1 MGGSV
6 NMKNIELKSLALRNF
21 KGIKA
26 LDIDFAKVTN
36 ISGENATGKTSI
48 FDAFTWLLFN
58 KNSENRTDFDVKP
71 LDSNNET
78 IHGLEVSVEA
88 ILMIDGASW
97 KLKKTMVENWV
108 KKRGSVEQVFQGNIK
123 SYEINDVPVKE
134 SDYSSKMNEFVTQDL
149 FALLTNPL
157 YFSTFLKWQDR
168 RKILMEVLGNLDDM
182 DVINYKAELLPLKG
196 MLDKDLGNGLAE
208 SMTIDSLLQRA
219 QATRRKL
226 ADDIKALPSRID
238 EASYSIKEMA
248 FGSIEMQLRKVEKQL
263 DVVQDSLRNN
273 TGIDEQKLKIKDQIY
288 TLKNMMRDFEHSYG
302 EDLKKEKDQKAKA
315 FVMLKDEINEIQHKI
330 KLDKIKADE
339 VAEGVKSF
347 EKTLQDLRVRYV
359 ERNKEKLDIPS
370 HILECPTCR
379 RSYEASDV
387 EAKKIEFQEN
397 FNQEKA
403 KELTGIQDSAKRVQA
418 EIERRNGIKEALMK
432 EAEELQKLYEEKMQE
447 HTANK
452 AELEAFEIPPYTS
465 DPEYMAMEEELAALE
480 ISYRSDDGAEARKEL
495 KDLEMQLK
503 AEITTLKA
511 QLAYKDQNERQK
523 ARIAELQGELKD
535 KAQRHA
541 EQEGIEFL
549 CELFKKTKAELLES
563 SINKKFRNVSFKL
576 FSPQINGGM
585 SDTCEALINGV
596 PFSGANTASQ
606 IGAGIEIINTLNEH
620 FQVHCPLF
628 LDNRESVNDIPRTES
643 QVISLIVSRDNP
655 LKIS

>member
-1 MGGSV
+1 
-6 NMKNIELKSLALRNF
+6 MKNIELKRLSLRNF

-26 LDIDFAKVTN
+26 LDIDFSKVTN

-58 KNSENRTDFDVKP
+58 KNSENRADFDVKP

-78 IHGLEVSVEA
+78 IPGLEVSVEA
-88 ILMIDGASW
+88 ILKIDGATW
-97 KLKKTMVENWV
+97 KLRKSMAENWV

-134 SDYSSKMNEFVTQDL
+134 SDYSGKMNEFVTQDL

-157 YFSTFLKWQDR
+157 YFSIFLKWQDR
-168 RKILMEVLGNLDDM
+168 RKILMEVLGDLNDE

-196 MLDKDLGNGLAE
+196 LMDRDLGDGTAE
-208 SMTIDSLLQRA
+208 HMPIDDLLKRA

-226 ADDIKALPSRID
+226 SEDIKALPSRID

-273 TGIDEQKLKIKDQIY
+273 TGIDEQKLRIKDQIY
-288 TLKNMMRDFEHSYG
+288 ALKNRMRDFEHTYG
-302 EDLKKEKDQKAKA
+302 SDLLKEKGSMEKA
-315 FVMLKDEINEIQHKI
+315 FVMLKDEINKIQHEI
-330 KLDKIKADE
+330 KGRKFQIEDLTGERTKLE
-339 VAEGVKSF
+339 KSLQ
-347 EKTLQDLRVRYV
+347 TLRTRYV
-359 ERNKEKLDIPS
+359 ERNKEKLDIPA

-379 RSYEASDV
+379 RSYETTDV
-387 EAKKIEFQEN
+387 EAKKKELQEN
-397 FNQEKA
+397 FNQVKA
-403 KELTGIQDSAKRVQA
+403 KDLTGIQNVAKATQA
-418 EIERRNGIKEALMK
+418 TIDNIRLSIDEVN
-432 EAEELQKLYEEKMQE
+432 EETEQLQKLYEEKMQE
-447 HTANK
+447 HTAKK
-452 AELEAFEIPPYTS
+452 AELDAFEIPHYTL
-465 DPEYMAMEEELAALE
+465 DPEYAAMEEELTALE

-511 QLAYKDQNERQK
+511 QLTYKDQNERQK
-523 ARIAELQGELKD
+523 ARIAELQAELKD

-563 SINKKFRNVSFKL
+563 SINKKFKNVSFKL

-606 IGAGIEIINTLNEH
+606 LNAGIDIINSLNEYY
-620 FQVHCPLF
+620 QVHCPLF
-628 LDNRESVNDIPRTES
+628 LDNRESVNQIIPTDN
-643 QVISLIVSRDNP
+643 QVTSLFVSKDKA
-655 LKIS
+655 LKVEVK

>member
-1 MGGSV
+1 
-6 NMKNIELKSLALRNF
+6 MKNIELKSLALRNF

-196 MLDKDLGNGLAE
+196 ILEYGLSIGDGLRE
-208 SMTIDSLLQRA
+208 SVTIDSLLQRA

-226 ADDIKALPSRID
+226 AEDMKTLPSRID
-238 EASYSIKEMA
+238 EASYSIKDLA

-273 TGIDEQKLKIKDQIY
+273 TGIDEQKLRIKEQIY
-288 TLKNMMRDFEHSYG
+288 ALKNRMRDFEHTYG
-302 EDLKKEKDQKAKA
+302 ADLQKEKDSMEKAY
-315 FVMLKDEINEIQHKI
+315 VMLKDEINKIQHEI
-330 KLDKIKADE
+330 KNLTFQKEDYTKDLSK
-339 VAEGVKSF
+339 F
-347 EKTLQDLRVRYV
+347 ENNLQNLRIRYV
-359 ERNKEKLDIPS
+359 ERNKEKLDIPA

-379 RSYEASDV
+379 RSYETTDV
-387 EAKKIEFQEN
+387 EAKRRELQEN
-397 FNQEKA
+397 FNQTKASDLTSIQAKA
-403 KELTGIQDSAKRVQA
+403 KSAQESIDTLKVHIEKIVQDIEL
-418 EIERRNGIKEALMK
+418 
-432 EAEELQKLYEEKMQE
+432 LQKQYTWRMEEHEVK
-447 HTANK
+447 K
-452 AELEAFEIPPYTS
+452 IELKAFEIPPFTS
-465 DPEYMAMEEELAALE
+465 DPEYVAMEEELAALE

-606 IGAGIEIINTLNEH
+606 LNAGIDIINSLNEYY
-620 FQVHCPLF
+620 QVHCPLF
-628 LDNRESVNDIPRTES
+628 LDNRESVNEIIPTES
-643 QVISLIVSRDNP
+643 QVISLFVTKDKA
-655 LKIS
+655 LKVEVK